1 MPGPRLGLDAVEA
14 GSLSP
19 EPDSGCNHR
28 LSEVT
33 QEGVPASASHIQM
46 VISSLAAGWG
56 RVCWAGSSKE
66 AVLLP
71 CLGELASRSMWAGE
85 LG

>member
-28 LSEVT
+28 LSEIT
-33 QEGVPASASHIQM
+33 QEGVQASASHIQM

-56 RVCWAGSSKE
+56 RVCWA
-66 AVLLP
+66 VLLP
-71 CLGELASRSMWAGE
+71 CLGELASRSM
-85 LG
+85 